1 MIKQHIFYNTGIE
14 HLLNVFRH
22 ISDSCLIMTSL
33 FAAAVCDCHMVMQ
46 IGLKMSLLHHNFT
59 KSHLDNSYLFL
70 QIT

>member
-14 HLLNVFRH
+14 RLLNVFRH
-22 ISDSCLIMTSL
+22 ISHDWKSTSF

-70 QIT
+70 QIN